1 MEINLSSIPDLVRN
15 AQILWLMGKDSVNSV
30 MRGSGLVKEVPVPQ
44 MTGNVREFSEIDLN
58 EYARKKGESDQSSR
72 AKVQQGYSK
81 IATLK
86 RISSDIGISYEAR
99 TQGKYFEIKQKL
111 TNLGQLAPNR
121 IDLDLSHRITFG
133 TATTY
138 ADMDGDTVDISV
150 GDTLAL
156 FSTAHTL
163 RGSSTT
169 FRNRLANS
177 PQLSR
182 GALEAMETMRVVNTF
197 NQFGEKVSTND
208 DILWTTDDPN
218 LMNTAKELLRSTAS
232 ITPGVNDGVPNV
244 YENKYKLV
252 VLPRVA
258 TDKNGANDTTKAKYW
273 GIASSMLSTLMLG
286 VHEEPHMKVSSG
298 AEGTN
303 AEEFSTDDI
312 NFGTRAG
319 YLICAVNA
327 VWIGISLG
335 DGTA

>member
-1 MEINLSSIPDLVRN
+1 MELNIGALSDFVRN
-15 AQILWLMGKDSVNSV
+15 AQIMFLMGKDSVPQV
-30 MRGSGLVKEVPVPQ
+30 MRSSGLVKEISVPQ
-44 MTGNVREFSEIDLN
+44 LTGNTREFTEIDLN
-58 EYARKKGESDQSSR
+58 EYAKKKGESDQAAR

-81 IATLK
+81 TATLK
-86 RISSDIGISYEAR
+86 RIATDVGITYEMR
-99 TQGKYFEIKQKL
+99 TQGKYYEIKQKL

-156 FSTAHTL
+156 FSAVHTL

-169 FRNRLANS
+169 FRNKLANS

-182 GALEAMETMRVVNTF
+182 GSLEAMEAMRVQNTY
-197 NQFGEKVSTND
+197 NQFGEKVTCSD

-218 LMNTAKELLRSTAS
+218 TVNTAKEILRSTS
-232 ITPGVNDGVPNV
+232 NPTQNNEGVPNV
-244 YENKYKLV
+244 YQGKYRLV

-273 GIASSMLSTLMLG
+273 GVASSRLSTLMLG
-286 VHEEPHMKVSSG
+286 VHEEAHMKAPPV
-298 AEGTN
+298 EGSN
-303 AEEFSTDDI
+303 AEEFSTDDW
-312 NFGTRAG
+312 NFGVRAG
-319 YLICAVNA
+319 YLIATVNA